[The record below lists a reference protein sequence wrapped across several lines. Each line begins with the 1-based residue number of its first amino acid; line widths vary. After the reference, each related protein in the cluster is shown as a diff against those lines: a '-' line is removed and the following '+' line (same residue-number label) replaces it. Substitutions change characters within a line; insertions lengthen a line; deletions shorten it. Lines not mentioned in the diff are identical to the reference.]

1 MKPFL
6 ANERSRCAPQF
17 ADDPLDLGAFG
28 RARRGRR
35 GRLGVVDLDI
45 RHQFGDGR
53 PDCRPVRL
61 GIVAGVGEGF
71 AKPGQ
76 SGLVAER
83 GQAGAAQQRP
93 QRRIAE
99 RRPVEFSKMRVAA
112 LVPQQYG
119 IADVVKG
126 GAVLAGGQRPAH
138 GGGEIVKTHQDFFR
152 GNRIWPSRIAHGR
165 RRPIA
170 LQPLEK

>member
-6 ANERSRCAPQF
+6 ANERSRCAPQL
-17 ADDPLDLGAFG
+17 ADDPLDLGAFR
-28 RARRGRR
+28 RARRGRRR

-53 PDCRPVRL
+53 ADRRPVRL
-61 GIVAGVGEGF
+61 GIVAGVGQGF

-83 GQAGAAQQRP
+83 GQAGPAQQWP

-99 RRPVEFSKMRVAA
+99 RRPVEFARCGSPPWY
-112 LVPQQYG
+112 LSN
-119 IADVVKG
+119 
-126 GAVLAGGQRPAH
+126 
-138 GGGEIVKTHQDFFR
+138 R
-152 GNRIWPSRIAHGR
+152 GS
-165 RRPIA
+165 
-170 LQPLEK
+170 QTS